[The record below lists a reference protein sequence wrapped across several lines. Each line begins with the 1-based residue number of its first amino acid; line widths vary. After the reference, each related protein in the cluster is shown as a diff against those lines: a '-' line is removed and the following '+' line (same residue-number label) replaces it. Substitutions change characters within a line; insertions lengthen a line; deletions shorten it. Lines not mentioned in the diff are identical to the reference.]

1 MWEAAAELGWH
12 EEGERGREGVGLAH
26 RQGWRTGWSA
36 GRRAEGWHDGLGRLG
51 PLGLDSGKER
61 KKIGKSI

>member
-1 MWEAAAELGWH
+1 MAPCHGTEVGGGSVRRGSMWEAAAELGWH

-36 GRRAEGWHDGLGRLG
+36 GRRAEGWHDGLG
-51 PLGLDSGKER
+51 
-61 KKIGKSI
+61 